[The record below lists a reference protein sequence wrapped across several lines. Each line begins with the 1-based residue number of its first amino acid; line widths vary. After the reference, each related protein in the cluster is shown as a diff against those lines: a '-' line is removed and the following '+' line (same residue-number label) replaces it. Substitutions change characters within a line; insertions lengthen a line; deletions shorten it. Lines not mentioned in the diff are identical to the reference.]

1 MATLW
6 TRLYAR
12 LSLQRSQPSER
23 SLMTA
28 SSVAVPAVIDFAARA
43 FAKAG
48 VPEADA
54 RKAARLL
61 VESDLNGSDGH
72 GIFRLVQYIGG
83 LRTGKVDPKGVIKV
97 DIDGPATAHIDGGN
111 ALGHLVMARATEVA
125 IEKARTQGAAWVGVR
140 GSNHAGAAS
149 VWASQMLPHDMIG
162 IYLAV
167 GSNNFMAPWGGFER
181 LLGTNPIAFAVPGLE
196 EPPILFDMAT
206 SIAANGKIQVAQSKG
221 EKLPEGW
228 VIDRQGRPITDSG
241 KVDEGVLLPIGDYKG
256 YGLALM
262 IGLIGATLNGGQ
274 FGREPKDAL
283 ASNTGQAV
291 LALQISRFGDV
302 TAFKQQVDRV
312 ARDIRGSG
320 KLPGVSEIRLPG
332 DRAYAVRAERMRDGI
347 PVPPSLRAALDKL
360 ADGLGIERIA

>member
-1 MATLW
+1 MST
-6 TRLYAR
+6 TPRV
-12 LSLQRSQPSER
+12 
-23 SLMTA
+23 
-28 SSVAVPAVIDFAARA
+28 SVSAVIDFAARA
-43 FAKAG
+43 FAKTG
-48 VPEADA
+48 VPEAEA

-61 VESDLNGSDGH
+61 IESDLNGSDGH
-72 GIFRLVQYIGG
+72 GIFRLAQYVGG
-83 LRTGKVDPKGVIKV
+83 LRNGKVDPKGAIKV

-125 IEKARTQGAAWVGVR
+125 IDKAKTQGAAWVGVR

-149 VWASQMLPHDMIG
+149 IWASQMLPHDMIG
-162 IYLAV
+162 VYMAV

-206 SIAANGKIQVAQSKG
+206 SIAANGKVQVAQSKG
-221 EKLPEGW
+221 EPLPEGW
-228 VIDRQGRPITDSG
+228 AIDKTGRPITDAS

-256 YGLALM
+256 YGLSLM

-274 FGREPKDAL
+274 FGREPTDAK

-302 TAFKQQVDRV
+302 TAFKRQVDKV

-332 DRAYAVRAERMRDGI
+332 DRAYAVRQERTRDGI

-360 ADGLGIERIA
+360 ADGLAIDGLPA

>member
-1 MATLW
+1 
-6 TRLYAR
+6 
-12 LSLQRSQPSER
+12 
-23 SLMTA
+23 MT
-28 SSVAVPAVIDFAARA
+28 VAPRVPVPAVIDFAARA

-48 VPEADA
+48 VPDDDA
-54 RKAARLL
+54 QKAARLL
-61 VESDLNGSDGH
+61 IESDLNGSDGH

-83 LRTGKVDPKGVIKV
+83 LRNGKVDPKGAIKV
-97 DIDGPATAHIDGGN
+97 DMDGPATAHIDGGN

-149 VWASQMLPHDMIG
+149 IWASQMLPHDMIG

-206 SIAANGKIQVAQSKG
+206 SIAANGKVQVAQSKG
-221 EKLPEGW
+221 EPLPEGW
-228 VIDRQGRPITDSG
+228 VIDKQGRPITDAG

-256 YGLALM
+256 YGLSLM

-274 FGREPKDAL
+274 FGREPTDAK

-291 LALQISRFGDV
+291 LALQIARFGDV
-302 TAFKQQVDRV
+302 TAFKRQVDRV
-312 ARDIRGSG
+312 ARDIRSSG

-332 DRAYAVRAERMRDGI
+332 DRAYAVRAERTRDGI

-360 ADGLGIERIA
+360 ADGLGVARLVG

>member
-1 MATLW
+1 MN
-6 TRLYAR
+6 
-12 LSLQRSQPSER
+12 
-23 SLMTA
+23 MT
-28 SSVAVPAVIDFAARA
+28 VRVPVPAVIAFAARA

-48 VPEADA
+48 VPEAEA
-54 RKAARLL
+54 QKAARLL
-61 VESDLNGSDGH
+61 IESDLNGSDGH
-72 GIFRLVQYIGG
+72 GIFRLAQYVGG
-83 LRTGKVDPKGVIKV
+83 LRTGRIDPRGAIRV

-111 ALGHLVMARATEVA
+111 ALGHLVMARASEIA

-149 VWASQMLPHDMIG
+149 IWASQMLPHDMIG

-206 SIAANGKIQVAQSKG
+206 STAANGKVQMARARG
-221 EKLPEGW
+221 EPLPEGW
-228 VIDRQGRPITDSG
+228 VIDREGKPITDPD
-241 KVDEGVLLPIGDYKG
+241 KVDQGVLLPIGDYKG
-256 YGLALM
+256 YGLSLM

-274 FGREPKDAL
+274 FGREPTNAK

-291 LALQISRFGDV
+291 LALQISRFGDPV
-302 TAFKQQVDRV
+302 AFKRQVDRI

-332 DRAYAVRAERMRDGI
+332 DRAHAVRVERLRDGI

-360 ADGLGIERIA
+360 ADGLGIERLAG

>member
-1 MATLW
+1 
-6 TRLYAR
+6 
-12 LSLQRSQPSER
+12 
-23 SLMTA
+23 MT
-28 SSVAVPAVIDFAARA
+28 SPRVPVAQVIAFAERA

-48 VPEADA
+48 VPGPDA
-54 RKAARLL
+54 AKAARLL

-72 GIFRLVQYIGG
+72 GIFRLVQYVGG
-83 LRTGKVDPKGVIKV
+83 MRAGKVDPKGVIKV

-125 IEKARTQGAAWVGVR
+125 IEKAKTQGAAWVGVR

-162 IYLAV
+162 VYLAV

-196 EPPILFDMAT
+196 EPPVLFDMAT
-206 SIAANGKIQVAQSKG
+206 SIAANGKLQMAQSKG
-221 EKLPEGW
+221 EPLPEGW
-228 VIDRQGRPITDSG
+228 VIDKQGNPITDANR
-241 KVDEGVLLPIGDYKG
+241 VNEGVLLPVGDYKG
-256 YGLALM
+256 YGLSLM

-274 FGREPKDAL
+274 FGREATDAN

-291 LALQISRFGDV
+291 LALSISRFGDV
-302 TAFKQQVDRV
+302 TTFKRQVDAI
-312 ARDIRGSG
+312 ARDIRSSG

-332 DRAYAVRAERMRDGI
+332 DRAYAVRAERTRDGI
-347 PVPPSLRAALDKL
+347 PVPPSLQAALDKM
-360 ADGLGIERIA
+360 ADGLAIKRLS

>member
-1 MATLW
+1 
-6 TRLYAR
+6 
-12 LSLQRSQPSER
+12 
-23 SLMTA
+23 MTTPR
-28 SSVAVPAVIDFAARA
+28 VPVPALVAFATSAFARA
-43 FAKAG
+43 GVPQADAAKAG
-48 VPEADA
+48 P
-54 RKAARLL
+54 LL
-61 VESDLNGSDGH
+61 IESDLNGSDGH
-72 GIFRLVQYIGG
+72 GIFRLPQYIGG
-83 LRTGKVDPKGVIKV
+83 LRSGRVDPKGEVKV

-125 IEKARTQGAAWVGVR
+125 IEKAKTQGAAWVGVR

-149 VWASQMLPHDMIG
+149 IWASQMLPHDMIG

-206 SIAANGKIQVAQSKG
+206 SIAANGKVQMAQQRG
-221 EKLPEGW
+221 EPMPEGW
-228 VIDRQGRPITDSG
+228 VIDAQGRPITDPNRA
-241 KVDEGVLLPIGDYKG
+241 DEGVLLPIGDYKG
-256 YGLALM
+256 YGLSLM

-274 FGREPKDAL
+274 FGREPTNPK

-302 TAFKQQVDRV
+302 TAFKRQVDV
-312 ARDIRGSG
+312 IARDIRGSG

-332 DRAYAVRAERMRDGI
+332 DRAYAVRQERTRDGV
-347 PVPPSLRAALDKL
+347 PVPPSLREALDKM
-360 ADGLGIERIA
+360 ADGLGIERLG

>member
-1 MATLW
+1 
-6 TRLYAR
+6 
-12 LSLQRSQPSER
+12 
-23 SLMTA
+23 MTA
-28 SSVAVPAVIDFAARA
+28 THIPVQAVVEFATAA

-48 VPEADA
+48 VPEVDA
-54 RKAARLL
+54 AKAGRLL

-72 GIFRLVQYIGG
+72 GIFRLPQYVGG
-83 LRTGKVDPKGVIKV
+83 LRSGRVDPNGAIVV
-97 DIDGPATAHIDGGN
+97 DIEGPATAHIDGGN

-125 IEKARTQGAAWVGVR
+125 IEKAKSQGAAWVGVR

-149 VWASQMLPHDMIG
+149 IWASQMLPHDMIG

-206 SIAANGKIQVAQSKG
+206 SIAANGKVQMAQQRG
-221 EKLPEGW
+221 EPMPVGW
-228 VIDRQGRPITDSG
+228 VIDRDGNPITDPN
-241 KVDEGVLLPIGDYKG
+241 KADDGVLLPIGDYKG
-256 YGLALM
+256 YGLSLM

-274 FGREPKDAL
+274 FGREPTDAL

-291 LALQISRFGDV
+291 LALSISRFGDAN
-302 TAFKQQVDRV
+302 AFKRRVDAI

-320 KLPGVSEIRLPG
+320 RLPGVDEIRLPG
-332 DRAYAVRAERMRDGI
+332 DRASAVREERTRDGI
-347 PVPPSLRAALDKL
+347 PVPPSLRAALDKV
-360 ADGLGIERIA
+360 ADGLGIAHLLPA